1 MLCNGHVPLLAVL
14 DRLGAVETAHLVVQL
29 TLEGKLQARLPD
41 RQLLL
46 KMDCGLVQ
54 GLGFRV

>member
-46 KMDCGLVQ
+46 KMNRGLV
-54 GLGFRV
+54 